1 MKILTAIGNPI
12 LNEKLQKIEDIFVI
26 GKDIQYQEGIIEILE
41 EALDIECI
49 IIKSNLPGEI
59 GFYKLISK
67 IKNIKPD
74 IDIYVILEEKDE
86 DLENYLIVQGIYKL
100 YYLNEINLD
109 EFIKNFEKT
118 KIDILDGINREI
130 NEFKKLILN
139 ESIIENKNIL
149 EENNEEINEDF
160 ILEENEQDESKD
172 CNTIAISGNFNSGKS
187 LISCFLSK
195 VISNQNKRTLLI
207 DLDIENASINTLF
220 GVKKYKE
227 NQKYVEDCII
237 NIEENLDILCG
248 LDKIVDFK
256 EINNNYIVRE
266 IIERLKQE
274 YDFIIIDVSSRI
286 DFKYVKT
293 ILTFSDKIIFLIEPN
308 VLEISKSNKI
318 LEVFLNDFN
327 INIDK
332 IKIVFNKSNKYQIAE
347 TVLEELFSEFEIVE
361 NIEYDE
367 KYNMFINKN
376 TNCDFEKMKF
386 EKIYENLIMKEE
398 EIYANSSIG
407 SY

>member
-1 MKILTAIGNPI
+1 M
-12 LNEKLQKIEDIFVI
+12 
-26 GKDIQYQEGIIEILE
+26 
-41 EALDIECI
+41 
-49 IIKSNLPGEI
+49 
-59 GFYKLISK
+59 
-67 IKNIKPD
+67 
-74 IDIYVILEEKDE
+74 
-86 DLENYLIVQGIYKL
+86 
-100 YYLNEINLD
+100 
-109 EFIKNFEKT
+109 
-118 KIDILDGINREI
+118 
-130 NEFKKLILN
+130 
-139 ESIIENKNIL
+139 
-149 EENNEEINEDF
+149 
-160 ILEENEQDESKD
+160 
-172 CNTIAISGNFNSGKS
+172 
-187 LISCFLSK
+187 
-195 VISNQNKRTLLI
+195 
-207 DLDIENASINTLF
+207 
-220 GVKKYKE
+220 KKYKE
-227 NQKYVEDCII
+227 NQRYVEDCII